1 MGKTMGNDAK
11 VYIVDDDG
19 DMRNSIQWLLESVD
33 LPVCVYASAEQFLA
47 AFNENRPGCLL
58 LDVRM
63 PGMGG
68 LRLLEYMQSIHRHL
82 PVIMFT
88 GYGDVDMAVFALK
101 AGAFDFLEK
110 TAPHHLIL
118 ERVRHALAIGKDMH
132 LRELER
138 AQFNGLLMQL
148 SLREHEVM
156 LRIIQGQ
163 ANKVIA
169 SELGLSERTVE
180 KHRTSLM
187 AKTQARSLAELI
199 RLFYL
204 HRGGAGA

>member
-1 MGKTMGNDAK
+1 MANDAK
-11 VYIVDDDG
+11 VYIVDDDS

-33 LPVCVYASAEQFLA
+33 LPVCVYESAEQFLA

-88 GYGDVDMAVFALK
+88 GYGDVDMAVSALK

-110 TAPHHLIL
+110 TATHQLIL
-118 ERVRHALAIGKDMH
+118 ERVQRALAIAKNLH

-138 AQFNGLLMQL
+138 MQFNKLLMQL

-163 ANKVIA
+163 TNKVIA

-187 AKTQARSLAELI
+187 GKTQARSLAELI

-204 HRGGAGA
+204 HRGEAGA